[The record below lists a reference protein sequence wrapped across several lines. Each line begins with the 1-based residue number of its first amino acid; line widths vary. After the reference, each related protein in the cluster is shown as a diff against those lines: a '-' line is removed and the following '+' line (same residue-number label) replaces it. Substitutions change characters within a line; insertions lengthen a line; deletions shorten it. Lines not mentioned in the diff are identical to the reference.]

1 MKINTTRV
9 EMVLMNRAIPA
20 NYLEKELGINRSTIT
35 RLRNGERKL
44 ENLTLE
50 TIMIVQKWIDEENY
64 RFSYDYS
71 ELIEELE
78 EDIAEGLTGNY
89 LFIVR
94 GEYNEALEKCPII
107 DYYYSK
113 EEFVTKALEFI
124 GENQSSFIGI
134 DENGEFNSYQEDY
147 YWFSIIW

>member
-50 TIMIVQKWIDEENY
+50 TIMIVQKWIDE
-64 RFSYDYS
+64 FSYDYS

-113 EEFVTKALEFI
+113 EEIEDGDLAEKVLTEAVLNEMIQDNAL
-124 GENQSSFIGI
+124 
-134 DENGEFNSYQEDY
+134 
-147 YWFSIIW
+147 

>member
-44 ENLTLE
+44 EKLTLE

-113 EEFVTKALEFI
+113 EEIEDGDLAEKVLTEAVLNEMIQDNAL
-124 GENQSSFIGI
+124 
-134 DENGEFNSYQEDY
+134 
-147 YWFSIIW
+147 

>member
-35 RLRNGERKL
+35 RVRNGERKL

-50 TIMIVQKWIDEENY
+50 TIMIVQKWIDEGNY

-113 EEFVTKALEFI
+113 EEIEGGDLAEKVLTEAVL
-124 GENQSSFIGI
+124 
-134 DENGEFNSYQEDY
+134 DEMKQDNA
-147 YWFSIIW
+147 IL

>member
-113 EEFVTKALEFI
+113 EEIEDGDLAEKVLTEAVLNEMK
-124 GENQSSFIGI
+124 Q
-134 DENGEFNSYQEDY
+134 DNS
-147 YWFSIIW
+147 IL

>member
-35 RLRNGERKL
+35 RVRNGERKF

-50 TIMIVQKWIDEENY
+50 TIMTIQKWVDDGNY
-64 RFSYDYS
+64 TFGYDYS
-71 ELIEELE
+71 ELIEDLE
-78 EDIAEGLTGNY
+78 ADIAEGLTDDFI
-89 LFIVR
+89 FIVR

-107 DYYYSK
+107 DYFYTK
-113 EEFVTKALEFI
+113 EEIEEGDMAEKLGVEAVLNEMK
-124 GENQSSFIGI
+124 Q
-134 DENGEFNSYQEDY
+134 DNS
-147 YWFSIIW
+147 IL

>member
-71 ELIEELE
+71 EPIEELE

-113 EEFVTKALEFI
+113 EEIEDGDLAEKVLTEAVLNEMIQDNAL
-124 GENQSSFIGI
+124 
-134 DENGEFNSYQEDY
+134 
-147 YWFSIIW
+147 

>member
-113 EEFVTKALEFI
+113 EEIEDGDLAEKVLTEAVLNEMIQDNAL
-124 GENQSSFIGI
+124 
-134 DENGEFNSYQEDY
+134 
-147 YWFSIIW
+147 

>member
-35 RLRNGERKL
+35 RVRNGERKF

-50 TIMIVQKWIDEENY
+50 TIMTIQKWIDDGNY
-64 RFSYDYS
+64 TFSYDYS
-71 ELIEELE
+71 GLIEDLE
-78 EDIAEGLTGNY
+78 ADIAEGLTDDY

-94 GEYNEALEKCPII
+94 GDYNEALEKCPIT
-107 DYYYSK
+107 DYYYSRD
-113 EEFVTKALEFI
+113 E
-124 GENQSSFIGI
+124 I
-134 DENGEFNSYQEDY
+134 DDGDIAEKVLTEAVLNEMKQDNS
-147 YWFSIIW
+147 IL

>member
-35 RLRNGERKL
+35 RVRNGERKL

-50 TIMIVQKWIDEENY
+50 TIMIVQKWIDEGNY

-71 ELIEELE
+71 ELIEDLE
-78 EDIAEGLTGNY
+78 EDIAEGITDDY

-107 DYYYSK
+107 DYYFSQ
-113 EEFVTKALEFI
+113 EEI
-124 GENQSSFIGI
+124 
-134 DENGEFNSYQEDY
+134 EDGDLAEKVLTEAVLNEMRQDNA
-147 YWFSIIW
+147 IL

>member
-50 TIMIVQKWIDEENY
+50 TIMIVQKWIDEGNY
-64 RFSYDYS
+64 RFNYS

-113 EEFVTKALEFI
+113 EEIEGGDLAEKVLTEAVL
-124 GENQSSFIGI
+124 
-134 DENGEFNSYQEDY
+134 DEMKQDNA
-147 YWFSIIW
+147 IL

>member
-50 TIMIVQKWIDEENY
+50 TIMIVQKWVDEENY

-113 EEFVTKALEFI
+113 EEIEDGDLAEKVLTEAVLNEMIQDNAL
-124 GENQSSFIGI
+124 
-134 DENGEFNSYQEDY
+134 
-147 YWFSIIW
+147 

>member
-107 DYYYSK
+107 DYYFSK
-113 EEFVTKALEFI
+113 EEIEDGDLAEKVLTEAVLNEMIQDNAL
-124 GENQSSFIGI
+124 
-134 DENGEFNSYQEDY
+134 
-147 YWFSIIW
+147 

>member
-20 NYLEKELGINRSTIT
+20 YYLGKELGISRSTIT
-35 RLRNGERKL
+35 RVRNGERKL

-50 TIMIVQKWIDEENY
+50 TITTIQKWIDEGNY

-71 ELIEELE
+71 EFIEELE
-78 EDIAEGLTGNY
+78 ADIAEGLTDDY

-94 GEYNEALEKCPII
+94 GDYNEALEKCPIV
-107 DYYYSK
+107 DYYYS
-113 EEFVTKALEFI
+113 
-124 GENQSSFIGI
+124 Q
-134 DENGEFNSYQEDY
+134 DEIADGDLAEKVSTIAVLNEMKQDNSI
-147 YWFSIIW
+147 F

>member
-1 MKINTTRV
+1 
-9 EMVLMNRAIPA
+9 MVLMNRAIPA

-113 EEFVTKALEFI
+113 EEIEDGDLAEKVLTEAVLNEMIQDNAL
-124 GENQSSFIGI
+124 
-134 DENGEFNSYQEDY
+134 
-147 YWFSIIW
+147 